1 MKAISLEQLVEE
13 VKSRINANVM
23 ITFHSIG
30 DTDSVSSAAAILS
43 IFPNAHIS
51 TPDIITSNA
60 LRVLERCGYKKE
72 AISTKFDENS
82 DLIIIVDANST
93 SELGNFQQP
102 MEKFKKDIIVIDH
115 HVNPDMSNAGALVF
129 NDESFN
135 SSASII
141 YELLKRLRFDISVP
155 VAKMLCMGII
165 SDSAELK
172 NATPQTFI
180 QIGELLSIAKTD
192 YMGILAEFSHESS
205 IEARLQTIHSIMHA
219 DAFIKHDLI
228 FIYGITDVHAGIAA
242 DDAIKIGAD
251 IALFKSESSNEVSFS
266 SRLRPTLD
274 TKYGLHFGRIMR
286 KLAPIIEGSGG
297 GHPCAGGAYGPKKDK
312 YENFFDGFTEEIL
325 NTLKSNKK

>member
-1 MKAISLEQLVEE
+1 MKAISLEQLAEE

-23 ITFHSIG
+23 VTFHSIG

-51 TPDIITSNA
+51 MPDIITANA

-72 AISTKFDENS
+72 IISTKFDENS

-102 MEKFKKDIIVIDH
+102 IEKFKKDIIVIDH

-141 YELLKRLRFDISVP
+141 YELFKYLHFDISIP
-155 VAKMLCMGII
+155 IAKMLCMGII

-180 QIGELLSIAKTD
+180 QMGELLSITKTD

-205 IEARLQTIHSIMHA
+205 TEARLQTIHSIMHA

-228 FIYGITDVHAGIAA
+228 FVYGITNVHAGIAA

-251 IALFKSESSNEVSFS
+251 IALFKSESSNEISFS

-274 TKYGLHFGRIMR
+274 TKYGLHFGRIMK
-286 KLAPIIEGSGG
+286 KLAPIIGGSGG

-325 NTLKSNKK
+325 NILKSNGK

>member
-1 MKAISLEQLVEE
+1 MKAISLEQLTEE
-13 VKSRINANVM
+13 IKIRINANVM

-30 DTDSVSSAAAILS
+30 DTDSVSSAAALLS
-43 IFPNAHIS
+43 IFPNARIS
-51 TPDIITSNA
+51 TPDIITANA
-60 LRVLERCGYKKE
+60 LRVLEKCGYKKDV
-72 AISTKFDENS
+72 ISTKFDDNA

-93 SELGNFQQP
+93 SELGNFQQLV
-102 MEKFKKDIIVIDH
+102 EKFKKDVMVIDH
-115 HVNPDMSNAGALVF
+115 HVDPSMPNANALVF

-141 YELLKRLRFDISVP
+141 YELLKRLHFNISITT
-155 VAKMLCMGII
+155 AKMLCMGII

-192 YMGILAEFSHESS
+192 YVGIMAEFSHESS

-219 DAFIKHDLI
+219 DTFIKHDLI
-228 FIYGITDVHAGIAA
+228 FVYGITNVHAGIAA

-274 TKYGLHFGRIMR
+274 TKYGLHFGKVMR
-286 KLAPIIEGSGG
+286 KLAPIISGSGG

-312 YENFFDGFTEEIL
+312 YENFFDSFTEEIL
-325 NTLKSNKK
+325 NILKSNEK